1 MIKPSDC
8 ANKVMD
14 PCRCGRGP
22 LGCPSWYP
30 VHDQAMI
37 VLESVNMQCNVKNSD
52 PSAIDEAIQ
61 FRGMSFALFDAC
73 FDFPDFPSSIG
84 GLDGRVANS
93 RMAQMAINIPV
104 LL

>member
-1 MIKPSDC
+1 MMRPSDC

-14 PCRCGRGP
+14 PCKCGSGP

-30 VHDQAMI
+30 VHDQATI

-52 PSAIDEAIQ
+52 PSAIDDAIQ
-61 FRGMSFALFDAC
+61 FLETFFPSFDTC
-73 FDFPDFPSSIG
+73 FDETDVPSLIG
-84 GLDGRVANS
+84 GRVASS
-93 RMAQMAINIPV
+93 RIAQTAIIIPV